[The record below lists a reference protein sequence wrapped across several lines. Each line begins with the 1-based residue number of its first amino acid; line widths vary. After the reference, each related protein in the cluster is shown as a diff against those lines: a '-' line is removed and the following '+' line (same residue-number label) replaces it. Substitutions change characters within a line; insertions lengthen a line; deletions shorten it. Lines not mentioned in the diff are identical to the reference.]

1 MYRPKAPRDK
11 YTSTLPAWLRFG
23 PCETY
28 AVDEEWFDAMGKR
41 VPKPTRWVA
50 TARPER
56 RPDGNW
62 LDPYGSHSS
71 GAIAK
76 NGSMGLLDGGFVCFY
91 APTGAPLQQFP
102 LPTALGDYPELAYD
116 GSTVVLTN
124 KQKLFCYKASGEPL
138 WQAKLPFENAT
149 PFLTEDGKT
158 LCLFDGER
166 TVHRYAML
174 Q

>member
-1 MYRPKAPRDK
+1 MG
-11 YTSTLPAWLRFG
+11 LRFG
-23 PCETY
+23 PRETY
-28 AVDEEWFDAMGKR
+28 AVDEEWFDATGKR
-41 VPKPTRWVA
+41 VPKPTGWVD
-50 TARPER
+50 RMPPER

-62 LDPYGSHSS
+62 LDAYRSRSPGV
-71 GAIAK
+71 IAK
-76 NGSMGLLDGGFVCFY
+76 DGSVGLLDGGFVCLY
-91 APTGAPLQQFP
+91 TPTGAPLRQFS

-116 GSTVVLTN
+116 GTTVVLTN

-138 WQAKLPFENAT
+138 WQAKLSFDNAT
-149 PFLTEDGKT
+149 PFLTDGGRT